1 MKRLRD
7 YNGRDYIDRVSISG
21 SPKILQEY
29 FDSRIVAAFALQTL
43 RRL

>member
-7 YNGRDYIDRVSISG
+7 YNGRDYIDRVFISG
-21 SPKILQEY
+21 SSKILQEY

>member
-7 YNGRDYIDRVSISG
+7 YNGRDYIDRVFISG

-29 FDSRIVAAFALQTL
+29 FDFRIVAALQTS